1 MARRNIQG
9 AGNRKQRA
17 TGPCLFITL
26 PPEMFINICQNL
38 PPVDL
43 LSLAR
48 ACKRFNGFLSAEA
61 SMTTQEIWKASRE
74 MFLPYLQLPPPDG
87 MTERQYVRLVLE
99 RGCQF
104 CGKTKIRKVYWEFLV
119 RCCEV
124 CLKKKT
130 LRKEDI
136 KQDYFLNEKADDVL
150 AGLAYIPSWH
160 RRAWDRGTKNR
171 PSSLYWTKDFLA
183 ANEEYQKVPHTLRI
197 EWIRKK
203 REEGDAKMKEAVKR
217 KLETDKELRN
227 KMLENTIK
235 RNERASQIQ
244 SRIADMKSEK
254 NEYGIA
260 KYSETLMETQ
270 AYLNS
275 TRYMNTKSPQPFT
288 DRAWALL
295 KKKLI
300 KEYNEL
306 SEKKRQRRIEK
317 EKHLPKDTIIQMRQ
331 FDIYEIAKQWIPD
344 PETEKNMEK
353 IEISAAE
360 LAFAA
365 ASTSTAVNASTSSAS
380 ASTSTSADNTMTNE
394 APSIKSESTAN
405 LSQIKNENTTSSLS
419 DFTHIKV
426 ENAASIPDI
435 TSDKIEDVTSTSN
448 NASMNIDNLI
458 STSEDT
464 PMNIDNITSI
474 PNMSLYFSMPNPISD
489 FSYSNDNNTSYTD
502 PMEDVDMEQFSLEYD
517 MTTPS
522 SSTDEYFMLYD
533 PYYLPFDSNANI
545 NIQQDENRFNIEKYL
560 PWCPSYRNPPFHE
573 GNPYNLWDENYLM
586 KTLMPQI
593 WCEATYLLNNSG
605 PTTTVQ
611 GAVLGGY
618 RENDKFK
625 CKDCVAKEHSY
636 GFKISYS
643 YRNVRKHLI
652 ETHSI
657 RYINDEE
664 MIDVL
669 PEFNTSVTN
678 DPVFNNDIK
687 NKLFAI
693 GFNFNLLD
701 NLVKY

>member
-1 MARRNIQG
+1 NIQG
-9 AGNRKQRA
+9 AGGRKQRA

-48 ACKRFNGFLSAEA
+48 ACKRFNGFLSAET

-119 RCCEV
+119 RCCED
-124 CLKKKT
+124 CLKERT

-136 KQDYFLNEKADDVL
+136 KQDFFKLQNVRADDVL

-171 PSSLYWTKDFLA
+171 PSSLYWTKDYLA
-183 ANEEYQKVPHTLRI
+183 AYEEFKEIPHTLRI

-227 KMLENTIK
+227 KMHENSIK
-235 RNERASQIQ
+235 RSERALQIQ
-244 SRIADMKSEK
+244 SRILEMKSEK

-260 KYSETLMETQ
+260 KYSDTLMETN
-270 AYLNS
+270 AYTNATKYINL
-275 TRYMNTKSPQPFT
+275 KSPQPFT

-306 SEKKRQRRIEK
+306 SEKKRQLRIEK
-317 EKHLPKDTIIQMRQ
+317 EKILPKDTIIQMRQ

-344 PETEKNMEK
+344 PETEKKMEQ

-360 LAFAA
+360 LAF
-365 ASTSTAVNASTSSAS
+365 S
-380 ASTSTSADNTMTNE
+380 STSTSAAVNTTTSITDFSHIKVEDTTPFTEFTN
-394 APSIKSESTAN
+394 IKV
-405 LSQIKNENTTSSLS
+405 ENTTSIS
-419 DFTHIKV
+419 DT
-426 ENAASIPDI
+426 
-435 TSDKIEDVTSTSN
+435 TSDKIEGVTSTSN

-458 STSEDT
+458 STSDDT
-464 PMNIDNITSI
+464 PMNIDNITI
-474 PNMSLYFSMPNPISD
+474 PNMSIYFSMPTQISD

-502 PMEDVDMEQFSLEYD
+502 TNSIMSIDSLISHDTSNFSFDYASTSNSAPIYSDYFYTDQMEDVDMDQFSLNYE
-517 MTTPS
+517 MPTPS
-522 SSTDEYFMLYD
+522 SSTDEYYMLYD
-533 PYYLPFDSNANI
+533 QYFFQFDSNANV
-545 NIQQDENRFNIEKYL
+545 NIQQDENRFIIEKYL

-586 KTLMPQI
+586 KTLMPLI
-593 WCEATYLLNNSG
+593 WCEATYLLNNGG

-618 RENDKFK
+618 RENNKFK
-625 CKDCVAKEHSY
+625 CKVCFAKEHP
-636 GFKISYS
+636 KMSYS
-643 YRNVRKHLI
+643 FRNVRKHLI
-652 ETHSI
+652 EYHNV
-657 RYINDEE
+657 RNINDEE
-664 MIDVL
+664 MI
-669 PEFNTSVTN
+669 E
-678 DPVFNNDIK
+678 I
-687 NKLFAI
+687 
-693 GFNFNLLD
+693 
-701 NLVKY
+701 